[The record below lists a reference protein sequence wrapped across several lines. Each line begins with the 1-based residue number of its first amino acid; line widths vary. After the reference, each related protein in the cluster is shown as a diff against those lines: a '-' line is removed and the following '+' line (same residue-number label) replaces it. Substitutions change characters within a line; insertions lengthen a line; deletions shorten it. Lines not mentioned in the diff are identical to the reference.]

1 MSNPTTTKA
10 SELFEDDETADDYVE
25 VTKPTDEE
33 VAEHEHHHHEPEHEE
48 HSHHHHHQKPVVE
61 VTFSHLK
68 IQHTPAP
75 RAEGGIWRRS
85 GWREGSFVRSAV
97 LFLFLVG
104 VGQNV
109 HGGPLRHIVLIS
121 AFHVICL
128 FIADLQGCRGRRGG
142 GGRRAVQPAEP
153 ELQGE
158 QQGVAPYA
166 DHAQQGQA
174 L

>member
-33 VAEHEHHHHEPEHEE
+33 VAEHEYHHHEPEHEE
-48 HSHHHHHQKPVVE
+48 HSHHHHQKPVVE